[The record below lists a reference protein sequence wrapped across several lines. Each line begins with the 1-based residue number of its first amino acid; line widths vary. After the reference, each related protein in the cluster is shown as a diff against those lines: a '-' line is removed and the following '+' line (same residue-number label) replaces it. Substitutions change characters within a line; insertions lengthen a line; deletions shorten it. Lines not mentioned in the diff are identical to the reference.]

1 MKLPPAMTSAQ
12 CREALDE
19 YKRTGDIRA
28 RNRVVAGCIHYVTKR
43 ALHFGRNGRNIED
56 LKQAGHLGTIRACE
70 LFDPARGIAFI
81 TYARWWIDAHIMQ
94 TMRGHVRMVAL
105 PDKRIVTRMG
115 QAIADGH
122 ETIDDIVTATGLRH
136 DIVAA
141 MMPGLSGRDLP
152 IDVFEQPGRTPQS
165 DDLAIASQVSE
176 RVTAAL
182 ATLSE
187 SQREVIRML
196 YWDDVATQ
204 GGNKGYAAV
213 GRNRGVTRQ
222 RIQQIERR
230 ALERLRKQLREV
242 A

>member
-19 YKRTGDIRA
+19 YRRTGDIRA

-70 LFDPARGIAFI
+70 SFDPARGIAFT

-122 ETIDDIVTATGLRH
+122 ETIDDIVAATGLRH

-141 MMPGLSGRDLP
+141 MLPGMSGRDVQ
-152 IDVFEQPGRTPQS
+152 IDVFEQPGHALPS
-165 DDLAIASQVSE
+165 DVLAMNAQTSE
-176 RVTAAL
+176 RVEAAIG
-182 ATLSE
+182 TLSE

-196 YWDDVATQ
+196 YWDDPATQ
-204 GGNKGYAAV
+204 GGSKGYATV
-213 GRNRGVTRQ
+213 GRSRGVTRQ
-222 RIQQIERR
+222 RIQQIERT

>member
-1 MKLPPAMTSAQ
+1 MKLPPAMRAP
-12 CREALDE
+12 EVLAALAE
-19 YKRTGDIRA
+19 YKRTGDIRV
-28 RNRVVAGCIHYVTKR
+28 RNRVVAGCMRYVAKR
-43 ALHFGRNGRNIED
+43 AMHFGRNGRNLDD
-56 LKQAGHLGTIRACE
+56 LNQAGHLGTIRACE
-70 LFDPARGIAFI
+70 LFDPVRGIAFI

-105 PDKRIVTRMG
+105 PNKRIVTRMG
-115 QAIADGH
+115 RAIADGH
-122 ETIDDIVTATGLRH
+122 ETIDDIVSATGLPN

-141 MMPGLSGRDLP
+141 MLPGMSGRDVQ
-152 IDVFEQPGRTPQS
+152 IDVFEQSGQTPAS

-187 SQREVIRML
+187 SHREVIRSL

-204 GGNKGYAAV
+204 GGNKGYATV
-213 GRNRGVTRQ
+213 GRSRGVTRQ
-222 RIQQIERR
+222 RVQQIERS
-230 ALERLRKQLREV
+230 ALGRLRKQLREV